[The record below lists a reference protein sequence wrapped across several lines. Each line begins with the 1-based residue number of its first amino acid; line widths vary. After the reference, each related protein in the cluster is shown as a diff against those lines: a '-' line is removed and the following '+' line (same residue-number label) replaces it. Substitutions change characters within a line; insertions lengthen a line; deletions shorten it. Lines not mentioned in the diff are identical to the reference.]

1 MLQNISEFETY
12 GPQCRSRVTFET
24 LHQLECHIIDTLKR
38 YKTLRICK
46 SLGKIDKLS
55 TWWDN
60 KTGGKDTWDGG
71 TRSHLKSFCQNKQ
84 TWQEGDFWWGES
96 FDIFPTP
103 GQQGPQKAFGRL
115 TKSGTTQRVPTDWFT
130 VLCISVFWRKV
141 KSITKNEQTMKRVL
155 GKSNWAQRLYLYRLC
170 HKTPCFVHVSHIFI
184 YPSAHPCIPT
194 AIIIASGAR
203 NNYVI
208 IKNYQKFKW
217 KIIKKNYKQFVKCY
231 VRKSGWCWADN
242 SSKICFIQCNA
253 DPCLSYNVNLSMPH
267 SSKLMGRSNWA
278 EGKDIKLY
286 SKWSSHYIPTPA
298 HRGQYNVISFCPAC
312 SP

>member
-24 LHQLECHIIDTLKR
+24 LHRLECHIIDTLKR

-46 SLGKIDKLS
+46 SSGKIDKLS

-141 KSITKNEQTMKRVL
+141 KSITHNMNKQWKESRGNQIGHNDYIYIGCVTKLLVL
-155 GKSNWAQRLYLYRLC
+155 YMCHTFSFSRL
-170 HKTPCFVHVSHIFI
+170 HTHVYQQLS
-184 YPSAHPCIPT
+184 SLLLVQG
-194 AIIIASGAR
+194 IIMWLLR
-203 NNYVI
+203 
-208 IKNYQKFKW
+208 
-217 KIIKKNYKQFVKCY
+217 IIKKLNGK
-231 VRKSGWCWADN
+231 
-242 SSKICFIQCNA
+242 SSKKITN
-253 DPCLSYNVNLSMPH
+253 NL
-267 SSKLMGRSNWA
+267 
-278 EGKDIKLY
+278 
-286 SKWSSHYIPTPA
+286 
-298 HRGQYNVISFCPAC
+298 
-312 SP
+312 